1 MFDDVARDSTFVVDT
16 TRSSYANQENRAFQL
31 NQYTKTKP
39 FGNQV
44 ARQGFVDFRQ
54 FKTKG
59 PAPES
64 QVVRTA
70 KT

>member
-1 MFDDVARDSTFVVDT
+1 MFDDVARESTFVVDT
-16 TRSSYANQENRAFQL
+16 TRSSYANQENRGFQL
-31 NQYTKTKP
+31 NQYTNTKP

-44 ARQGFVDFRQ
+44 ARTGFVDFRH

-59 PAPES
+59 PDAES